1 VLLFV
6 VGGNGVEALE
16 ALEEALEE
24 ALWALWVLLGGGAT
38 SLPMLDP
45 MLPQPA
51 SHGYRLQYITAAT
64 MQASSKSSWS
74 PYPQAHGDP
83 GRVWLK
89 GQAEAL

>member
-1 VLLFV
+1 M
-6 VGGNGVEALE
+6 E

-24 ALWALWVLLGGGAT
+24 ALWVLLGGGAT
-38 SLPMLDP
+38 SLPMLDPMLDP